1 MQLEIDKK
9 IVPYWCVDIDVYGNA
24 FENNWNADL
33 TNNLTLKSFYP
44 LCRAAKCELRLPIPF
59 FSGKKI
65 TYAEQ
70 YNARVNLPIIKKFIS
85 RDNVW
90 RQLYELIW
98 YDWTTTG
105 LDSVIDNYQLASIKD
120 DIVRPFCEAEINVDG
135 LIRHKVSY
143 YIEFF
148 ERCYDD
154 GGYFDVQR
162 NKEYTQEI
170 LDPIRQGKTHITNVF
185 LLDTRTIG
193 EKEFAVVF
201 QLEPYMTEH
210 NGTASLKL
218 ILRREYNDWRDL
230 VEFPKQILVQTPEVA
245 TAQKLWEEK
254 FEQWYHNAKEC
265 RLVESANVAALY
277 EDFLDVQDTEDAL
290 LQEPDAMENE
300 HDEPEDYQRVI
311 YLEISS
317 FGDQEFKRMKRRIC
331 NTLRSLPFVTEY
343 SKPRIITDYYPT
355 AMTSDFIEYDAEWID
370 KMKIRRNSLVIAI
383 GVSYRDDLGP
393 KSIMR
398 LLEAVRWKTTSPDF
412 NPYAIGVID
421 SERPV
426 NRSYLPCDNLQK
438 MSLAWH
444 RDTDIRIDDLRPVI
458 RMVSLFNKGTFFLR
472 DFLEV
477 LHCPKIFAANMEYKI
492 LDGILNAP

>member
-9 IVPYWCVDIDVYGNA
+9 IVPYWCVDIDVYGNT

-59 FSGKKI
+59 FSGKKL

-70 YNARVNLPIIKKFIS
+70 YNAKVNLPIIKKFIS

-90 RQLYELIW
+90 RQLYELIG

-105 LDSVIDNYQLASIKD
+105 LDGVIDNYQLASIKD
-120 DIVRPFCEAEINVDG
+120 DVVRPFCEAEINVDG

-154 GGYFDVQR
+154 GGYFDAQR

-185 LLDTRTIG
+185 LLDTKTIG

-230 VEFPKQILVQTPEVA
+230 VEFPKQILVQTPDVA

-311 YLEISS
+311 YL
-317 FGDQEFKRMKRRIC
+317 
-331 NTLRSLPFVTEY
+331 
-343 SKPRIITDYYPT
+343 
-355 AMTSDFIEYDAEWID
+355 
-370 KMKIRRNSLVIAI
+370 
-383 GVSYRDDLGP
+383 
-393 KSIMR
+393 
-398 LLEAVRWKTTSPDF
+398 
-412 NPYAIGVID
+412 
-421 SERPV
+421 
-426 NRSYLPCDNLQK
+426 
-438 MSLAWH
+438 
-444 RDTDIRIDDLRPVI
+444 
-458 RMVSLFNKGTFFLR
+458 
-472 DFLEV
+472 
-477 LHCPKIFAANMEYKI
+477 
-492 LDGILNAP
+492 